1 MSQPNTPATLL
12 QRREFLQG
20 ALGAGGLLALNSLLP
35 AYAATQFAPGLGTV
49 TPPNRRHAADTLMDI
64 AIREQRLELA
74 GQRPKAMTLNNSIP
88 GPVVELY
95 EGQRASLRVTNHLAE
110 DSSIHWHGILLPFE
124 MDGVPGV
131 TFPGI
136 KPGDTFNAEFDVRQY
151 GTYWYHSHSGLQEQ
165 LGVYGPMVVHP
176 AEPEPWAYDRD
187 YVVMLSDWTFEDPH
201 RVLANLKG
209 MADYYNFQQRTS
221 EDFIRDAR
229 KAGTGAA
236 LADRAAWGGMRM
248 MATDIADITGETYTY
263 LMNGLH
269 PAGNWTGLFR
279 PGERVRL
286 RFINGSAMSYFNVRI
301 PGLPMTVIQADGQN
315 IQPVE
320 TDEFQIGVA
329 ETFDVIVQPQEDAAY
344 TVMAESMD
352 RSGYT
357 RGTLAPRLG
366 MEAAVPPLRERPM
379 RTMVDMGMDMSM
391 GGGHGGMKGMQH
403 GDMPKMKGMD
413 HQGMSGMQ
421 GKDTASGSAHG
432 SMAHGMRPSTDMK
445 TSPAI
450 SGFAKLSASI
460 PNGQDQAIESR
471 MERAGPVVARH
482 DPDTHGPGNI
492 SVATVQRNRL
502 GEPGTGLEDVDH
514 RVLTYADLR
523 NIQPN
528 ADTRPVDREIE
539 LHLTGNME
547 RYMWS
552 FDGKRFHEVDSTVR
566 FNYGERLR
574 LILVNDTM
582 MEHPIHLH
590 GMFMELENG
599 HDGRLPLKHTLS
611 VKASERASLLITA
624 NERGR
629 WAFHCH
635 LLYHMKMGM
644 FRVVEVV

>member
-165 LGVYGPMVVHP
+165 LGLYGPMVVHP

-248 MATDIADITGETYTY
+248 MAIYH
-263 LMNGLH
+263 L
-269 PAGNWTGLFR
+269 
-279 PGERVRL
+279 
-286 RFINGSAMSYFNVRI
+286 
-301 PGLPMTVIQADGQN
+301 
-315 IQPVE
+315 
-320 TDEFQIGVA
+320 
-329 ETFDVIVQPQEDAAY
+329 AA
-344 TVMAESMD
+344 
-352 RSGYT
+352 
-357 RGTLAPRLG
+357 
-366 MEAAVPPLRERPM
+366 
-379 RTMVDMGMDMSM
+379 
-391 GGGHGGMKGMQH
+391 
-403 GDMPKMKGMD
+403 
-413 HQGMSGMQ
+413 
-421 GKDTASGSAHG
+421 
-432 SMAHGMRPSTDMK
+432 
-445 TSPAI
+445 
-450 SGFAKLSASI
+450 
-460 PNGQDQAIESR
+460 
-471 MERAGPVVARH
+471 
-482 DPDTHGPGNI
+482 
-492 SVATVQRNRL
+492 
-502 GEPGTGLEDVDH
+502 
-514 RVLTYADLR
+514 
-523 NIQPN
+523 
-528 ADTRPVDREIE
+528 
-539 LHLTGNME
+539 
-547 RYMWS
+547 
-552 FDGKRFHEVDSTVR
+552 
-566 FNYGERLR
+566 
-574 LILVNDTM
+574 
-582 MEHPIHLH
+582 
-590 GMFMELENG
+590 
-599 HDGRLPLKHTLS
+599 
-611 VKASERASLLITA
+611 
-624 NERGR
+624 
-629 WAFHCH
+629 
-635 LLYHMKMGM
+635 
-644 FRVVEVV
+644 